1 MADSQP
7 EQPTAEES
15 ALVGQRLGDYLV
27 RRCIGRGGMGVV
39 YEAEH
44 VAIGRRVALKVL
56 REEHARSP
64 HARDLLSEARAAG
77 AIQHRGI
84 IDVFGFGQEPGIGQY
99 L

>member
-1 MADSQP
+1 
-7 EQPTAEES
+7 
-15 ALVGQRLGDYLV
+15 VGRRLGDYLV

-44 VAIGRRVALKVL
+44 VAIGRRVAIKVL

-77 AIQHRGI
+77 AIQ
-84 IDVFGFGQEPGIGQY
+84 ET
-99 L
+99 